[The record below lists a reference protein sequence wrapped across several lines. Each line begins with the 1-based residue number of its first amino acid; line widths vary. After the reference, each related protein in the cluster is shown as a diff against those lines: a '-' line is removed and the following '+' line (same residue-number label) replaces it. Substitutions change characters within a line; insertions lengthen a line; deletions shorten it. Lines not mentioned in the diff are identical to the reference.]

1 MDNGNSDS
9 LLTASEPKPPV
20 QRQPRSKFWLGS
32 LVILAVLAVAYGAI
46 DKGLILSDV
55 NLPLHV
61 FKQSKPAV
69 TSTPAASE
77 PVIPSG
83 FTITKLIEANLA
95 FVYPTAWGA
104 PTAAVDQGFSKRSSK
119 DKPDVNYAFVVDFP
133 NNKEVQLTVTSGK
146 YLPPARA
153 TLYYDFL
160 GWCTGTVDGKYYFGA
175 LRFTTIDGVDSPS
188 TVTCDQGPLNNV
200 VKLNSDAIVQ
210 TNVKNADGGVL
221 GDIYTKNLDDKSYVV
236 ARVKDVGMKNGDHIK
251 TMLDSFK
258 PIQQ

>member
-1 MDNGNSDS
+1 MDNGNSGS
-9 LLTASEPKPPV
+9 RLTISEPELPGYH
-20 QRQPRSKFWLGS
+20 RLRSKFWLGL
-32 LVILAVLAVAYGAI
+32 LVLLAVLAVVYGAI
-46 DKGLILSDV
+46 DKGLILNNV

-61 FKQSKPAV
+61 FKQPEPAV
-69 TSTPAASE
+69 TSTPAASG

-83 FTITKLIEANLA
+83 FTITKLVEANLA
-95 FVYPTAWGA
+95 FFYPTAWGA
-104 PTAAVDQGFSKRSSK
+104 PTAAIDQGFSKRSAN

-160 GWCTGTVDGKYYFGA
+160 GWCTGTADGKYYFGA
-175 LRFTTIDGVDSPS
+175 LRFTTTDGMDNPS
-188 TVTCDQGPLNNV
+188 TITCDQGPLNNV
-200 VKLNSDAIVQ
+200 VKLNNDTIVQ

-221 GDIYTKNLDDKSYVV
+221 GDIYTKNLDDKLYVV
-236 ARVKDVGMKNGDHIK
+236 ARIKDVGMKNGDHIK

-258 PIQQ
+258 PLQ